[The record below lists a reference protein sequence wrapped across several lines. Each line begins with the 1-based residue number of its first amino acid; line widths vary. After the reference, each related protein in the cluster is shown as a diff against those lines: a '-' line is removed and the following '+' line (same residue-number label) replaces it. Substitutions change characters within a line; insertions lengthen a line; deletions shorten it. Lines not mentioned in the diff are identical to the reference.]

1 MQATDLGE
9 AVGQS
14 RRRRHSPAAAR
25 PSQLWRP
32 AVSLFLCAGLLVAG
46 VWVLKHS
53 PQSRIGP
60 YGLIQALSY
69 RYYVVMAG
77 LLLSL
82 VWTFGLRRYRNAL
95 LSAHM
100 IALVIL
106 VHGAPGFIESEPRFE
121 TAWLTAGFT
130 DYVAQAGRFLPQID
144 ARFSW
149 PAFFAGSAMVD
160 KAAGLQTAISLIRW
174 WPVAL
179 NLLYLPLIYRIAKE
193 FLRTGTRAW
202 IATAFFPLANWVGQ
216 DYYSPQSIAFLLYL
230 AFIYLLIGPLGAH
243 DRPVWLSHLSW
254 RVQRRVLLS
263 GRPWLRGR
271 PSATGPPRSAPR
283 TQESNAT
290 TVFYLVAVAVL
301 MAAMALGHQL
311 TPIIATGSAVVLA
324 LLGRTRVRWLVVA
337 FALITF
343 GWVCYAAGTF
353 WSGHFSVLFGGV
365 GSVQSNLGS
374 AVLAR
379 LQGSF
384 AHEFVVDV
392 RVVTAL
398 VVWVAAAAGAVV
410 WHSGRFERWSLLAL
424 FLVPFGMLA
433 GGSYGGE
440 AVLRVYLFTLPFAV
454 CLMAVFV
461 THIRWPSRRVASFA
475 LLIILLPFFLVARWG
490 NELYEMVRPAEV
502 AGMEKLFQIAPPGST
517 LIAANPFLP
526 WRFAD
531 VDTFHFLANNQ
542 GTFDLAST
550 LPIVRLAESD
560 PKGTFIIIT
569 TTQVIYGWQAYGLP
583 RSWGGRVENMLLESP
598 YFKLRFRNP
607 DTEIFQYVPKPGSR

>member
-1 MQATDLGE
+1 
-9 AVGQS
+9 
-14 RRRRHSPAAAR
+14 
-25 PSQLWRP
+25 
-32 AVSLFLCAGLLVAG
+32 LLVAG
-46 VWVLKHS
+46 VWTLKHS
-53 PQSRIGP
+53 PQARIGP
-60 YGLIQALSY
+60 YGLIQALSPW
-69 RYYVVMAG
+69 YYLVMAG

-82 VWTFGLRRYRNAL
+82 VWTFGARRYRNAL

-106 VHGAPGFIESEPRFE
+106 VHGAPSFIESEPRFE

-130 DYVAQAGRFLPQID
+130 DYVAAAGRFLPQVD

-179 NLLYLPLIYRIAKE
+179 NLLYLPLIYRIARE
-193 FLRTGTRAW
+193 FLRSGTRAW

-243 DRPVWLSHLSW
+243 DRPAWLSRLTW
-254 RVQRRVLLS
+254 RSERRALLM
-263 GRPWLRGR
+263 GRPWLRGGQSAGVAGGR
-271 PSATGPPRSAPR
+271 PRPTPHTEEG
-283 TQESNAT
+283 NAT
-290 TVFYLVAVAVL
+290 TAFYLVALAVL
-301 MAAMALGHQL
+301 MAAMATGHQL
-311 TPIIATGSAVVLA
+311 TPIVATGSAIVLV
-324 LLGRTRVRWLVVA
+324 LLGRTRVRWLVFA

-343 GWVCYAAGTF
+343 GWVCYAAATF
-353 WSGHFSVLFGGV
+353 WSGHFAVLFGGV

-384 AHEFVVDV
+384 PHEFVVDI

-398 VVWVAAAAGAVV
+398 VVWVVAAAGAVV

-454 CLMAVFV
+454 CLMAAFV
-461 THIRWPSRRVASFA
+461 THIRWPSRRVAAFA

-502 AGMEKLFQIAPPGST
+502 TGMEELFRIAPPGST
-517 LIAANPFLP
+517 LIAVNPFLP

-531 VDTFHFLANNQ
+531 VDTYHFLSSDQ
-542 GTFDLAST
+542 GAFDLAST
-550 LPIVRLAESD
+550 LPIVRMAESD
-560 PKGTFIIIT
+560 PKGTYIIIT
-569 TTQVIYGWQAYGLP
+569 TGQIIYGWQAYGLP
-583 RSWGGRVENMLLESP
+583 HSWGGRVENMLAKSP
-598 YFKLRFRNP
+598 YFKLRYRNL
-607 DTEIFQYVPKPGSR
+607 DTEIFQYIPKPQGS

>member
-9 AVGQS
+9 AVGQG
-14 RRRRHSPAAAR
+14 RRRRHSPAPAR
-25 PSQLWRP
+25 PSSLWRP
-32 AVSLFLCAGLLVAG
+32 AVSLLLCAGLLAAG
-46 VWVLKHS
+46 IWTLKHS
-53 PQSRIGP
+53 QQARIGP
-60 YGLIQALSY
+60 YGLIQALY
-69 RYYVVMAG
+69 PGYYLVMAG

-82 VWTFGLRRYRNAL
+82 VWTFGARLYRNAL

-100 IALVIL
+100 IVLVIL
-106 VHGAPGFIESEPRFE
+106 VHGAPSFIESEPRFE

-130 DYVAQAGRFLPQID
+130 DYVAAAGRFLPQVD

-149 PAFFAGSAMVD
+149 PSFFAGSAMID
-160 KAAGLQTAISLIRW
+160 RAAGLQTAISLIRW

-179 NLLYLPLIYRIAKE
+179 NLLCLPLIYLIAKE
-193 FLRTGTRAW
+193 FLGTGTRAW

-243 DRPVWLSHLSW
+243 DRPVWLARLTW
-254 RVQRRVLLS
+254 RAQRRALLM
-263 GRPWLRGR
+263 GRPWLSGGPSPGGR
-271 PSATGPPRSAPR
+271 SWSPARTG
-283 TQESNAT
+283 ESNPT
-290 TVFYLVAVAVL
+290 TAFYLVALAVL
-301 MAAMALGHQL
+301 MAAMATGHQL
-311 TPIIATGSAVVLA
+311 TPIIATGSAIVLA

-337 FALITF
+337 FALMTF
-343 GWVCYAAGTF
+343 GWVCYAAATF

-374 AVLAR
+374 SVLAR

-384 AHEFVVDV
+384 AHEMVVDT

-398 VVWVAAAAGAVV
+398 LVWVVAAAGAVV
-410 WHSGRFERWSLLAL
+410 WRSGRSERWSLLVL
-424 FLVPFGMLA
+424 FLLPFGMLA

-461 THIRWPSRRVASFA
+461 THIRWPSRRVAAFA

-490 NELYEMVRPAEV
+490 NELYEMVRAPEV
-502 AGMEKLFQIAPPGST
+502 TGMEELFRIAPPGST

-531 VDTFHFLANNQ
+531 VDTYHFLANNQ
-542 GTFDLAST
+542 GVFDLAST

-560 PKGTFIIIT
+560 PKGTYIIIT
-569 TTQVIYGWQAYGLP
+569 TGQDIYGWQAYGLP
-583 RSWGGRVENMLLESP
+583 RSWGGRVENMLAESP
-598 YFKLRFRNP
+598 YFKLRYRNI
-607 DTEIFQYVPKPGSR
+607 DTEIFQYISKPGS